1 MGWDCLIYHALVLTM
16 APGAQ
21 PLDQGYVAVKDGKIA
36 AVGQT
41 AALQDLPPARERLDA
56 QGALLLPGLV
66 NTHCHAPMVWFR
78 GLADDL
84 PLQQWL
90 TEFIFPAEGG
100 WLDADKVYRG
110 TLLAAAEMIRG
121 GITTV
126 ADGYFFEAAVRQAL
140 SDAGLRAVVAQGVV
154 DFPAPGVP
162 DPARNLEVAADFL
175 HTGAD
180 YQDRLTSA
188 VFCHSPYTCGPETLQ
203 KAKDLT
209 RARGRRFFCTWPK
222 PGRKRPASSAG
233 PAGPRSPI
241 LTIWGCWTT

>member
-1 MGWDCLIYHALVLTM
+1 
-16 APGAQ
+16 
-21 PLDQGYVAVKDGKIA
+21 
-36 AVGQT
+36 
-41 AALQDLPPARERLDA
+41 
-56 QGALLLPGLV
+56 
-66 NTHCHAPMVWFR
+66 MVWFR

-175 HTGAD
+175 DTGAD
-180 YQDRLTSA
+180 YRDRLTSA
-188 VFCHSPYTCGPETLQ
+188 VFCHSPYTCGPADP
-203 KAKDLT
+203 AKGQGLDPGPGG
-209 RARGRRFFCTWPK
+209 AVFSAPGGNPGGSRGPPAPDRPV
-222 PGRKRPASSAG
+222 PGRLP
-233 PAGPRSPI
+233 
-241 LTIWGCWTT
+241 

>member
-1 MGWDCLIYHALVLTM
+1 MGSPAYDCLIYNALVLTM
-16 APGAQ
+16 APGAG
-21 PLDQGYVAVKDGKIA
+21 PLAHGYVAVAGGKIT
-36 AVGQT
+36 AVGQ
-41 AALQDLPPARERLDA
+41 ADALQDLPAARERLDA
-56 QGALLLPGLV
+56 QGGLLLPGLV

-90 TEFIFPAEGG
+90 TEFIFPAEGA

-162 DPARNLEVAADFL
+162 DPARNLAVAAEFL
-175 HTGAD
+175 DTGAD
-180 YQDRLTSA
+180 YRGPAHLRGLLPLPLYLWARDPAKGQGLDPGTPGA
-188 VFCHSPYTCGPETLQ
+188 VFSPPGGNPGGSGRPQGPH
-203 KAKDLT
+203 
-209 RARGRRFFCTWPK
+209 RPV
-222 PGRKRPASSAG
+222 PGRLP
-233 PAGPRSPI
+233 
-241 LTIWGCWTT
+241 